1 MKSFS
6 NFKAFIFIT
15 RPVNVILTFIVVI
28 VGAFICVISDY
39 SIYKILLAALSA
51 AFTAGAGNI
60 INDIYDVEA
69 DKINHPKRPLAKG
82 IITTNDAWI
91 EYFILTLFAVAAS
104 SFINQTA
111 LVIVILTSVLLY
123 LYSARLKK
131 IPLLGNITVA
141 YLTGLAFV
149 FGGISVNNV
158 RGAFIPAIFAFLI
171 NFIRE
176 LIKDMVDIE
185 GDTKVGLQT
194 FPKRFGMKATILL
207 ITFVT
212 IVLIASTFYPFIKY
226 IYTIEF
232 FVLIMLIVNPILV
245 YFLKLLYEK
254 EVTNNLNK
262 LSNMLK
268 LNMVFGLL
276 AIFLGK

>member
-6 NFKAFIFIT
+6 IIKAYIFIT
-15 RPVNVILTFIVVI
+15 RPVNVILTFLVVV

-39 SIYKILLAALSA
+39 SIYIILLAALSA
-51 AFTAGAGNI
+51 ALTAGAGNI
-60 INDIYDVEA
+60 INDIYDKEA
-69 DKINHPKRPLAKG
+69 DKINHPERSLAKG
-82 IITTNDAWI
+82 LINSRNAWI
-91 EYFILTLFAVAAS
+91 EYFILTLLAVAAS

-111 LVIVILTSVLLY
+111 LAIVILSSVLLY

-141 YLTGLAFV
+141 YLTGLAFI
-149 FGGISVNNV
+149 FGGIAVNNV
-158 RGAFIPAIFAFLI
+158 RGALIPAVFAFLI

-176 LIKDMVDIE
+176 LIKDMDDIE
-185 GDTKVGLQT
+185 GDTKVRVQT

-207 ITFVT
+207 ITFLT
-212 IVLIASTFYPFIKY
+212 FMLIAFTFYPFIKN
-226 IYTIEF
+226 IYNIEF
-232 FVLIMLIVNPILV
+232 FVIAMLVINPILV

-254 EVTNNLNK
+254 DAAKGLNK

-268 LNMVFGLL
+268 LDMLFGLL

>member
-1 MKSFS
+1 MHFFS
-6 NFKAFIFIT
+6 RIKASVQLT
-15 RPVNVILTFIVVI
+15 RPLNVLITFFVVI
-28 VGAFICVISDY
+28 VGAWICIIGDY

-51 AFTAGAGNI
+51 ALTAGAGNI
-60 INDIYDVEA
+60 INDIYDKDA
-69 DKINHPKRPLAKG
+69 DKINHPERPIAKG
-82 IITTNDAWI
+82 IITVKNAWI
-91 EYFILTLFAVAAS
+91 EYSIVTLFAVALS

-111 LVIVILTSVLLY
+111 LEIVVLTSVLLY

-141 YLTGLAFV
+141 YLTGLAFIY
-149 FGGISVNNV
+149 GGISVNNV
-158 RGAFIPAIFAFLI
+158 RGVFIPAIFAFLI

-176 LIKDMVDIE
+176 LIKDMDDIE

-194 FPKRFGMKATILL
+194 FPKRFGMKASILF
-207 ITFVT
+207 ITFLTVT
-212 IVLIASTFYPFIKY
+212 LIAFTFYPFIKN

-232 FVLIMLIVNPILV
+232 FVLAMLIVNPILI

-254 EVTNNLNK
+254 DVNKNLNK
-262 LSNMLK
+262 LSNILK
-268 LNMVFGLL
+268 LNMLFGLL

>member
-6 NFKAFIFIT
+6 IIKAYIFIT
-15 RPVNVILTFIVVI
+15 RPVNVILTFFVVI

-39 SIYKILLAALSA
+39 SVYKILLAALSA
-51 AFTAGAGNI
+51 ALTAGAGNI
-60 INDIYDVEA
+60 INDIYDKEA
-69 DKINHPKRPLAKG
+69 DKINHPERPLAKG
-82 IITTNDAWI
+82 IITTNNAWI
-91 EYFILTLFAVAAS
+91 EYFILTLLAVAAS
-104 SFINQTA
+104 SIINQTA
-111 LVIVILTSVLLY
+111 LAIVILTSVLLY

-141 YLTGLAFV
+141 YLTGLAFI
-149 FGGISVNNV
+149 FGGIAVNNV
-158 RGAFIPAIFAFLI
+158 QGALIPAVFAFFI
-171 NFIRE
+171 NLIRE
-176 LIKDMVDIE
+176 LIKDMDDIE
-185 GDTKVGLQT
+185 GDAKVGLQT

-207 ITFVT
+207 ITFLTVS
-212 IVLIASTFYPFIKY
+212 LIASTFYPFIKD

-232 FVLIMLIVNPILV
+232 FVLAMLAVNPILV

-254 EVTNNLNK
+254 DAAKNLNK

>member
-6 NFKAFIFIT
+6 IIKAYIFIT
-15 RPVNVILTFIVVI
+15 RPVNVILTFFVVI
-28 VGAFICVISDY
+28 VGAFICVNSDY
-39 SIYKILLAALSA
+39 SIDKILLAALSA

-60 INDIYDVEA
+60 INDIYDKEA
-69 DKINHPKRPLAKG
+69 DKINHPERPLAKG
-82 IITTNDAWI
+82 IITTNNAWI
-91 EYFILTLFAVAAS
+91 EYFILTLLAVAAS
-104 SFINQTA
+104 SIINQKA

-141 YLTGLAFV
+141 YLTGLAFI
-149 FGGISVNNV
+149 FGGIAVNNV
-158 RGAFIPAIFAFLI
+158 RGALIPAVFAFFI
-171 NFIRE
+171 N
-176 LIKDMVDIE
+176 L
-185 GDTKVGLQT
+185 
-194 FPKRFGMKATILL
+194 
-207 ITFVT
+207 TFVT
-212 IVLIASTFYPFIKY
+212 ITLIASTFYPFIKD
-226 IYTIEF
+226 IYNIEF
-232 FVLIMLIVNPILV
+232 FVLAMLVVNPILV

-254 EVTNNLNK
+254 DASKNLNK

>member
-60 INDIYDVEA
+60 INDIYDIEA
-69 DKINHPKRPLAKG
+69 DKINHPERPLAKG

-91 EYFILTLFAVAAS
+91 EYFILTLLAVAAS
-104 SFINQTA
+104 SFISQKA

-123 LYSARLKK
+123 LYSTRLKK

-141 YLTGLAFV
+141 YLTGLAFI
-149 FGGISVNNV
+149 FGGIAVNNV
-158 RGAFIPAIFAFLI
+158 HGALIPAIFAFFI
-171 NFIRE
+171 NLIRE
-176 LIKDMVDIE
+176 LIKDMDDIE

-207 ITFVT
+207 ITIVT

>member
-6 NFKAFIFIT
+6 IIKAYIFIT
-15 RPVNVILTFIVVI
+15 RPVNVILTFLVVV

-39 SIYKILLAALSA
+39 SIYIILLAALSA
-51 AFTAGAGNI
+51 ALTAGAGNI
-60 INDIYDVEA
+60 INDIYDKEA
-69 DKINHPKRPLAKG
+69 DKINHPERSLAKG
-82 IITTNDAWI
+82 LINSRNAWI
-91 EYFILTLFAVAAS
+91 EYFILTLLAVAAS
-104 SFINQTA
+104 SFINQNA

-131 IPLLGNITVA
+131 IPLLGNITIA
-141 YLTGLAFV
+141 YLTGLAFI
-149 FGGISVNNV
+149 FGGISVNYV
-158 RGAFIPAIFAFLI
+158 RGAFIPAVFAFLI

-176 LIKDMVDIE
+176 LIKDMDDID

-207 ITFVT
+207 ITFLTVS
-212 IVLIASTFYPFIKY
+212 LIASTFYPFIKD

-232 FVLIMLIVNPILV
+232 FVLAMLAVNPILV

-254 EVTNNLNK
+254 DAIKNLNK
-262 LSNMLK
+262 LNNMLK
-268 LNMVFGLL
+268 FNMLFGLL